1 MIYEITIYLPSNL
14 NKIFRMKKLV
24 LFAAILALGVT
35 SCSKDDDDNKQAE
48 LVGKWEYAQEGSYIM
63 GQEFL
68 TAYQHAAGCTKD
80 FMVLTASTVVEHNF
94 DGPQCTE
101 DIYTDT
107 YTRNGNTLTLMIDGE
122 AQLAEIVQLDNS
134 TLKIKTTETFEG
146 QTIGFV
152 TVYTRK

>member
-1 MIYEITIYLPSNL
+1 MRPNL
-14 NKIFRMKKLV
+14 NINFRMKKLV

-35 SCSKDDDDNKQAE
+35 SCSKDDDNNQQAE
-48 LVGKWEYAQEGSYIM
+48 LAGKWEYTHEGSVVM

-68 TAYQHAAGCTKD
+68 VPYTHEDGCTKD
-80 FMVLTASTVVEHNF
+80 YMVLTASTVVDHTF
-94 DGPQCTE
+94 SGSTCAE

-122 AQLAEIVQLDNS
+122 AQVAEIVVLDNT
-134 TLKIKTTETFEG
+134 TLKIKATEVIEG
-146 QTIGFV
+146 QTVGYV